1 MFVAS
6 TTNDGAAKLR
16 SSLCKTIE
24 EENPINQ
31 IDDVKIAN
39 KLKDLSP
46 ASSADDSSLSNN
58 SSSGTGAEDKHNN
71 SLNNSLNSCEKTDD
85 YDEFSGLFF
94 QIDEHIYDE
103 IVPLDHAKNRVSLDV
118 KIDPRPAIK
127 DPPKTEYSKVTLK
140 IDEPIYDE
148 PFVGNLTKIIP
159 TNNAINTYD
168 VPQSP
173 AWVLGT
179 SKYRRFGIVA
189 PKIPKR
195 SSSLM
200 SITEDIE
207 NFHDALQPELCC
219 HGRKNGCQLKHEKPE
234 DISED
239 IFKEN
244 WMQKLDSLRKLETLL
259 KDKEVALQSRER
271 LLFKKEKE
279 LRILERLVKDKMRQV
294 ELYAKRFK
302 QSLSADS
309 IARNLESRSSDG
321 SKERSKSDPSNVPT
335 LRRNIRE
342 TASSSNTL
350 RNQAKSRNSIIT
362 TDRASYKTA
371 NSRCKPKSRAKVR
384 YDDLDSTLSAAN
396 GDESMIVTATK
407 FDSEMFKKPIG
418 FARSASERRPRI
430 EQKIAAARLASL
442 IETNEIPRWNL
453 NIQNG
458 TLQKINFSKK
468 IYQKM
473 FQKMYFLVRKR
484 SILEKKFIEYSNPT
498 YDFSKFPSV
507 INPLHHVDETLHATH
522 TPGLRK
528 INVCR
533 HEHAAATRTSH
544 DSPRPAGVIG
554 RERADAVMTVDTAAG
569 AQLASSSAE
578 IEQASQPLAAAIA
591 KQSGV
596 SNIAES
602 RAERT
607 ENGIS
612 AKARR
617 EAGKTISLCCTHRW
631 SSRAA
636 AAYTHGSSDLSERTG
651 ERASER
657 ERERKR
663 EVRVLLYVRASRRAA
678 AAAAATAADN
688 NVDDDDDQ
696 TRATLKTPSTRRS
709 QGLSCIAIS
718 FFPRERC
725 ACQLAFKAGCTPTS
739 RS

>member
-1 MFVAS
+1 MKKFRVEAFIVP
-6 TTNDGAAKLR
+6 
-16 SSLCKTIE
+16 SLCKTIE

-58 SSSGTGAEDKHNN
+58 SSGTGAGAEDKHNN

-118 KIDPRPAIK
+118 KIDPRPAIT

-148 PFVGNLTKIIP
+148 PFVGNLTKINPI
-159 TNNAINTYD
+159 NNAINTYD

-207 NFHDALQPELCC
+207 NFHEALQPELCC

-396 GDESMIVTATK
+396 GDESMVVTATK
-407 FDSEMFKKPIG
+407 FDSEMFKKPTG

-442 IETNEIPRWNL
+442 IETNESSALVNVIEEKTIQRISQNILATQDQDTKFL
-453 NIQNG
+453 NYGLID
-458 TLQKINFSKK
+458 QKTDVAPVDKADTINQKK
-468 IYQKM
+468 ISYLNLESVNKS
-473 FQKMYFLVRKR
+473 KATTNDRPTSWSEEADDWLKKKR
-484 SILEKKFIEYSNPT
+484 MAYNL
-498 YDFSKFPSV
+498 
-507 INPLHHVDETLHATH
+507 AT
-522 TPGLRK
+522 K
-528 INVCR
+528 
-533 HEHAAATRTSH
+533 
-544 DSPRPAGVIG
+544 
-554 RERADAVMTVDTAAG
+554 
-569 AQLASSSAE
+569 
-578 IEQASQPLAAAIA
+578 QASQEHVADKENLNKQA
-591 KQSGV
+591 KVNKSV
-596 SNIAES
+596 KSVKKKE
-602 RAERT
+602 
-607 ENGIS
+607 
-612 AKARR
+612 
-617 EAGKTISLCCTHRW
+617 
-631 SSRAA
+631 
-636 AAYTHGSSDLSERTG
+636 
-651 ERASER
+651 
-657 ERERKR
+657 
-663 EVRVLLYVRASRRAA
+663 
-678 AAAAATAADN
+678 
-688 NVDDDDDQ
+688 
-696 TRATLKTPSTRRS
+696 TLKKKFSIFR
-709 QGLSCIAIS
+709 
-718 FFPRERC
+718 
-725 ACQLAFKAGCTPTS
+725 
-739 RS
+739 